1 MEENDKIKMEGNI
14 NKIKMEQNIKIRR
27 RRRGTLDSL
36 QYLKMALIN
45 CRQNRMRLQKQKE
58 TSGPK
63 KIKATSQSGFTFYY
77 SVTDSDLDSPAQ
89 QEVEEDAS
97 DEDSDDSD
105 EDEIVDYVAA
115 AEPIAQ
121 HYSSFSETS
130 DHQEY
135 FDYLDLDSYSYQN
148 QLESAVSKSI
158 YDETSTSAS
167 PLPTSFEE
175 FVKNLENAENS
186 NTNQTGEKSTFIS
199 YEHFF
204 SALKESSQLNNVIK
218 KFDELKTSDST
229 EKLSEDKSIH
239 VTCSGDSLI
248 SGAESLQ
255 KSSVRFTENYTL
267 AYLDSAIESDFTQL
281 KNSEESLLNFSNTEL
296 ENNNN
301 AANSEESQPITDY
314 SIENQSE
321 NHSTNSEV
329 AVSDQQYSNETSESE
344 QDFSCK
350 YLDYLDS
357 ISEENQ
363 LDSEKSN
370 EINQESD
377 NLLIDSELLF
387 KNEFSIDSAYSS
399 EYCFTPEEIE
409 EFTNEF
415 ETLTN
420 LT

>member
-1 MEENDKIKMEGNI
+1 M
-14 NKIKMEQNIKIRR
+14 
-27 RRRGTLDSL
+27 
-36 QYLKMALIN
+36 
-45 CRQNRMRLQKQKE
+45 
-58 TSGPK
+58 
-63 KIKATSQSGFTFYY
+63 
-77 SVTDSDLDSPAQ
+77 
-89 QEVEEDAS
+89 
-97 DEDSDDSD
+97 
-105 EDEIVDYVAA
+105 
-115 AEPIAQ
+115 
-121 HYSSFSETS
+121 
-130 DHQEY
+130 
-135 FDYLDLDSYSYQN
+135 
-148 QLESAVSKSI
+148 ESAVSKSI
-158 YDETSTSAS
+158 YDETSTPS
-167 PLPTSFEE
+167 LPTSFEE

-186 NTNQTGEKSTFIS
+186 NTNNQTGEKSNFIS

-204 SALKESSQLNNVIK
+204 SALKENSQLNNVIK

-239 VTCSGDSLI
+239 VMTCSGDSLI
-248 SGAESLQ
+248 SGAESRNQ

-281 KNSEESLLNFSNTEL
+281 KNSEAESLLNFSNTEL

-301 AANSEESQPITDY
+301 AANSEESQQITDY
-314 SIENQSE
+314 SVENQSE
-321 NHSTNSEV
+321 NHNPNSEV
-329 AVSDQQYSNETSESE
+329 AVLDQQYSNETSEPE

-350 YLDYLDS
+350 YLNYLDS
-357 ISEENQ
+357 VSEENQ
-363 LDSEKSN
+363 LNSAKSI

-377 NLLIDSELLF
+377 SLLIDSELLL

>member
-1 MEENDKIKMEGNI
+1 M
-14 NKIKMEQNIKIRR
+14 
-27 RRRGTLDSL
+27 
-36 QYLKMALIN
+36 
-45 CRQNRMRLQKQKE
+45 
-58 TSGPK
+58 
-63 KIKATSQSGFTFYY
+63 
-77 SVTDSDLDSPAQ
+77 
-89 QEVEEDAS
+89 
-97 DEDSDDSD
+97 
-105 EDEIVDYVAA
+105 
-115 AEPIAQ
+115 
-121 HYSSFSETS
+121 
-130 DHQEY
+130 
-135 FDYLDLDSYSYQN
+135 
-148 QLESAVSKSI
+148 ESAVSKSI
-158 YDETSTSAS
+158 YDGTSTPS
-167 PLPTSFEE
+167 LPTSFEE

-186 NTNQTGEKSTFIS
+186 NTNQTGENSTFIS

-204 SALKESSQLNNVIK
+204 SALKENSQLNNVIK

-248 SGAESLQ
+248 SGAESRNQ

-281 KNSEESLLNFSNTEL
+281 KNSEAESLLNFSNTEL

-301 AANSEESQPITDY
+301 ATNSEESQQITDY
-314 SIENQSE
+314 SVQNQSE
-321 NHSTNSEV
+321 NHNPNSEV
-329 AVSDQQYSNETSESE
+329 AVLGQQYSNQTSEPE
-344 QDFSCK
+344 PDFSSK

-363 LDSEKSN
+363 LNSAKSI

-377 NLLIDSELLF
+377 SLLIDSELLF

-420 LT
+420 LS

>member
-1 MEENDKIKMEGNI
+1 
-14 NKIKMEQNIKIRR
+14 
-27 RRRGTLDSL
+27 
-36 QYLKMALIN
+36 
-45 CRQNRMRLQKQKE
+45 
-58 TSGPK
+58 
-63 KIKATSQSGFTFYY
+63 
-77 SVTDSDLDSPAQ
+77 
-89 QEVEEDAS
+89 
-97 DEDSDDSD
+97 
-105 EDEIVDYVAA
+105 
-115 AEPIAQ
+115 
-121 HYSSFSETS
+121 
-130 DHQEY
+130 
-135 FDYLDLDSYSYQN
+135 LDSYSYEN

-158 YDETSTSAS
+158 YDETATAS
-167 PLPTSFEE
+167 VPLPTSFEE
-175 FVKNLENAENS
+175 FVKNLENAGNS

-218 KFDELKTSDST
+218 KFDELKTSDSS

-248 SGAESLQ
+248 SGSESRQ

-281 KNSEESLLNFSNTEL
+281 ENSEESLLNFSNTEL
-296 ENNNN
+296 ENNNIP
-301 AANSEESQPITDY
+301 ANSEESQQITDY
-314 SIENQSE
+314 SAKENQSK
-321 NHSTNSEV
+321 NQNTNSEV
-329 AVSDQQYSNETSESE
+329 AVLGQQYSNETSEPE

-363 LDSEKSN
+363 LNSVKSI

-420 LT
+420 LS

>member
-1 MEENDKIKMEGNI
+1 MVTK
-14 NKIKMEQNIKIRR
+14 
-27 RRRGTLDSL
+27 
-36 QYLKMALIN
+36 YLFLELLLISN
-45 CRQNRMRLQKQKE
+45 NFQ
-58 TSGPK
+58 
-63 KIKATSQSGFTFYY
+63 I
-77 SVTDSDLDSPAQ
+77 D
-89 QEVEEDAS
+89 EDAS

-105 EDEIVDYVAA
+105 EDEIVDYVSAT
-115 AEPIAQ
+115 EPITQ
-121 HYSSFSETS
+121 HYSSFSETT

-158 YDETSTSAS
+158 YDGSSTPS
-167 PLPTSFEE
+167 LPTSFEE

-186 NTNQTGEKSTFIS
+186 NTNQTGENSTFIS

-204 SALKESSQLNNVIK
+204 SALKENSQLNNVIK

-239 VTCSGDSLI
+239 QVTCSGDSLI
-248 SGAESLQ
+248 SGAESRNQ

-267 AYLDSAIESDFTQL
+267 AYLDSAIESDFTKL
-281 KNSEESLLNFSNTEL
+281 ENSEAESLLNFSNIEL

-301 AANSEESQPITDY
+301 ASNSEESRQLTDY

-321 NHSTNSEV
+321 NHNPNSEI
-329 AVSDQQYSNETSESE
+329 AVLDQQYSNQTSEP
-344 QDFSCK
+344 DFSTK

-363 LDSEKSN
+363 LNSAKSI

-409 EFTNEF
+409 AFTNEF

-420 LT
+420 LS

>member
-1 MEENDKIKMEGNI
+1 M
-14 NKIKMEQNIKIRR
+14 
-27 RRRGTLDSL
+27 
-36 QYLKMALIN
+36 
-45 CRQNRMRLQKQKE
+45 
-58 TSGPK
+58 
-63 KIKATSQSGFTFYY
+63 
-77 SVTDSDLDSPAQ
+77 
-89 QEVEEDAS
+89 
-97 DEDSDDSD
+97 
-105 EDEIVDYVAA
+105 
-115 AEPIAQ
+115 
-121 HYSSFSETS
+121 
-130 DHQEY
+130 
-135 FDYLDLDSYSYQN
+135 
-148 QLESAVSKSI
+148 ESAVSKSI
-158 YDETSTSAS
+158 YDDTSTPS
-167 PLPTSFEE
+167 LPTSFEE

-186 NTNQTGEKSTFIS
+186 NANQTGEKSSFIS

-229 EKLSEDKSIH
+229 ENSSKEKSIH

-248 SGAESLQ
+248 SGAESRNQ

-267 AYLDSAIESDFTQL
+267 AYLDSAIDSDFTTQL
-281 KNSEESLLNFSNTEL
+281 KNSDAESLLNFSNTEL
-296 ENNNN
+296 ENNNIEVSI
-301 AANSEESQPITDY
+301 SEESLQMSNS
-314 SIENQSE
+314 SIENQSG
-321 NHSTNSEV
+321 NRNSNSEA
-329 AVSDQQYSNETSESE
+329 AVLGQQYSNETSESE

-363 LDSEKSN
+363 LISAKSN

-377 NLLIDSELLF
+377 DLLIDSELLF

-420 LT
+420 LS

>member
-1 MEENDKIKMEGNI
+1 MD
-14 NKIKMEQNIKIRR
+14 QNN
-27 RRRGTLDSL
+27 SL
-36 QYLKMALIN
+36 KLI
-45 CRQNRMRLQKQKE
+45 LI
-58 TSGPK
+58 SK
-63 KIKATSQSGFTFYY
+63 KFQ
-77 SVTDSDLDSPAQ
+77 
-89 QEVEEDAS
+89 VEEDAS

-105 EDEIVDYVAA
+105 EDEIVDYVSAT
-115 AEPIAQ
+115 EPIAQ
-121 HYSSFSETS
+121 DYSSFAETT
-130 DHQEY
+130 DLGWEQACRHQEY

-158 YDETSTSAS
+158 YDGTSTSTPS
-167 PLPTSFEE
+167 LPTSFEE

-229 EKLSEDKSIH
+229 EKLSEEKSIH

-267 AYLDSAIESDFTQL
+267 AYLDSAIDSDFTTQL
-281 KNSEESLLNFSNTEL
+281 KNSEAESLLNFSNTEL
-296 ENNNN
+296 ENNNI
-301 AANSEESQPITDY
+301 AVSNSEESLQISDY
-314 SIENQSE
+314 SAIENQSK
-321 NHSTNSEV
+321 NHNSEV
-329 AVSDQQYSNETSESE
+329 AVLGQQYSNETSEPE

-350 YLDYLDS
+350 YLNYLDS

-363 LDSEKSN
+363 LNSARSI

-377 NLLIDSELLF
+377 SLLIDSELLF

>member
-1 MEENDKIKMEGNI
+1 M
-14 NKIKMEQNIKIRR
+14 
-27 RRRGTLDSL
+27 
-36 QYLKMALIN
+36 
-45 CRQNRMRLQKQKE
+45 
-58 TSGPK
+58 
-63 KIKATSQSGFTFYY
+63 
-77 SVTDSDLDSPAQ
+77 
-89 QEVEEDAS
+89 
-97 DEDSDDSD
+97 
-105 EDEIVDYVAA
+105 
-115 AEPIAQ
+115 
-121 HYSSFSETS
+121 
-130 DHQEY
+130 
-135 FDYLDLDSYSYQN
+135 DSYSYEN

-158 YDETSTSAS
+158 YDETATAS
-167 PLPTSFEE
+167 VPLPTSFEE
-175 FVKNLENAENS
+175 FVKNLENAGNS

-218 KFDELKTSDST
+218 KFDELKTSDSS

-248 SGAESLQ
+248 SGSESRQ

-281 KNSEESLLNFSNTEL
+281 ENSEESLLNFSNTEL
-296 ENNNN
+296 ENNNIP
-301 AANSEESQPITDY
+301 ANSEESQQITDY
-314 SIENQSE
+314 SAKENQSK
-321 NHSTNSEV
+321 NQNTNSEV
-329 AVSDQQYSNETSESE
+329 AVLGQQYSNETSEPE

-363 LDSEKSN
+363 LNFVKSI

-420 LT
+420 LS

>member
-1 MEENDKIKMEGNI
+1 MAFSLEFQKFSHSGS
-14 NKIKMEQNIKIRR
+14 EQFWKQNAIFFCKW
-27 RRRGTLDSL
+27 
-36 QYLKMALIN
+36 LILISN
-45 CRQNRMRLQKQKE
+45 NFQ
-58 TSGPK
+58 
-63 KIKATSQSGFTFYY
+63 
-77 SVTDSDLDSPAQ
+77 
-89 QEVEEDAS
+89 VEEDAS

-105 EDEIVDYVAA
+105 EDEIVDYVSAT
-115 AEPIAQ
+115 EPITQ
-121 HYSSFSETS
+121 HYSSFSETA

-158 YDETSTSAS
+158 YDETSTPS
-167 PLPTSFEE
+167 LPTSFEE

-204 SALKESSQLNNVIK
+204 SALKENSQLNNVIK

-248 SGAESLQ
+248 SGAESRNQ

-281 KNSEESLLNFSNTEL
+281 KNSEAESLLNFSNTEL

-301 AANSEESQPITDY
+301 AANSEEFQQIADY

-321 NHSTNSEV
+321 NHNTNSEV
-329 AVSDQQYSNETSESE
+329 AVLDQQYSNQTSEPE

-363 LDSEKSN
+363 LNSAKSI

-377 NLLIDSELLF
+377 SLLIDSELLF

-409 EFTNEF
+409 EFTKEF

>member
-1 MEENDKIKMEGNI
+1 M
-14 NKIKMEQNIKIRR
+14 
-27 RRRGTLDSL
+27 
-36 QYLKMALIN
+36 
-45 CRQNRMRLQKQKE
+45 
-58 TSGPK
+58 
-63 KIKATSQSGFTFYY
+63 
-77 SVTDSDLDSPAQ
+77 
-89 QEVEEDAS
+89 
-97 DEDSDDSD
+97 
-105 EDEIVDYVAA
+105 
-115 AEPIAQ
+115 
-121 HYSSFSETS
+121 
-130 DHQEY
+130 
-135 FDYLDLDSYSYQN
+135 DSYSYEN

-158 YDETSTSAS
+158 YDETATAS
-167 PLPTSFEE
+167 VPLPTSFEE
-175 FVKNLENAENS
+175 FVKNLENAGNS

-218 KFDELKTSDST
+218 KFDELKTSDSS

-248 SGAESLQ
+248 SGSESRQ

-281 KNSEESLLNFSNTEL
+281 ENSEESLLNFSNTEL
-296 ENNNN
+296 ENNNIP
-301 AANSEESQPITDY
+301 ANSEESQQITDY
-314 SIENQSE
+314 SAKENQSK
-321 NHSTNSEV
+321 NQNTNSEV
-329 AVSDQQYSNETSESE
+329 AVLGQQYSNETSEPE

-363 LDSEKSN
+363 LNSVKSI

-420 LT
+420 LS

>member
-1 MEENDKIKMEGNI
+1 
-14 NKIKMEQNIKIRR
+14 
-27 RRRGTLDSL
+27 
-36 QYLKMALIN
+36 
-45 CRQNRMRLQKQKE
+45 MRLQKQKE

-63 KIKATSQSGFTFYY
+63 KIKATSPSGFSFYY

-105 EDEIVDYVAA
+105 EDEIVDYVSAT
-115 AEPIAQ
+115 EPIAQ
-121 HYSSFSETS
+121 DYSSFAETT
-130 DHQEY
+130 DLGWEQACRHQEY

-158 YDETSTSAS
+158 YDETSTPS
-167 PLPTSFEE
+167 LPTSFEE

-229 EKLSEDKSIH
+229 EKLSEEKSIH

-267 AYLDSAIESDFTQL
+267 AYLDSAIDSDFTTQL
-281 KNSEESLLNFSNTEL
+281 KNSDSESLLNFSNTEL
-296 ENNNN
+296 ENNNI
-301 AANSEESQPITDY
+301 AVSNSEESLQISDY
-314 SIENQSE
+314 SAIENQSK
-321 NHSTNSEV
+321 NHNSEV
-329 AVSDQQYSNETSESE
+329 AVLGQKYSNETSEAE

-350 YLDYLDS
+350 YLNYLDS

-363 LDSEKSN
+363 LNSARSI

-377 NLLIDSELLF
+377 SLLIDSELLF

>member
-1 MEENDKIKMEGNI
+1 M
-14 NKIKMEQNIKIRR
+14 
-27 RRRGTLDSL
+27 
-36 QYLKMALIN
+36 
-45 CRQNRMRLQKQKE
+45 
-58 TSGPK
+58 
-63 KIKATSQSGFTFYY
+63 
-77 SVTDSDLDSPAQ
+77 
-89 QEVEEDAS
+89 
-97 DEDSDDSD
+97 
-105 EDEIVDYVAA
+105 
-115 AEPIAQ
+115 
-121 HYSSFSETS
+121 
-130 DHQEY
+130 
-135 FDYLDLDSYSYQN
+135 DSYSYEN

-158 YDETSTSAS
+158 YDETATAS
-167 PLPTSFEE
+167 VPLPTSFEE
-175 FVKNLENAENS
+175 FVKNLENAGNS

-204 SALKESSQLNNVIK
+204 SALKENSQLNNVIK
-218 KFDELKTSDST
+218 KFDELKTSDSS

-248 SGAESLQ
+248 SGSESRQ

-281 KNSEESLLNFSNTEL
+281 ENSEESLLNFSNTEL
-296 ENNNN
+296 ENNNIP
-301 AANSEESQPITDY
+301 ANSEESQQITDY
-314 SIENQSE
+314 SAKENQSK
-321 NHSTNSEV
+321 NQNTNSEV
-329 AVSDQQYSNETSESE
+329 AVLGQQYSNETSEPE

-357 ISEENQ
+357 ISEETQ
-363 LDSEKSN
+363 LNSAKSI

-377 NLLIDSELLF
+377 SLLIDSELLF

-420 LT
+420 LS

>member
-1 MEENDKIKMEGNI
+1 M
-14 NKIKMEQNIKIRR
+14 
-27 RRRGTLDSL
+27 
-36 QYLKMALIN
+36 
-45 CRQNRMRLQKQKE
+45 
-58 TSGPK
+58 
-63 KIKATSQSGFTFYY
+63 
-77 SVTDSDLDSPAQ
+77 
-89 QEVEEDAS
+89 
-97 DEDSDDSD
+97 
-105 EDEIVDYVAA
+105 
-115 AEPIAQ
+115 
-121 HYSSFSETS
+121 
-130 DHQEY
+130 
-135 FDYLDLDSYSYQN
+135 
-148 QLESAVSKSI
+148 ESAVSKSI
-158 YDETSTSAS
+158 YDGTSTSTPS
-167 PLPTSFEE
+167 LPTSFEE

-229 EKLSEDKSIH
+229 EKLSEEKSIH

-267 AYLDSAIESDFTQL
+267 AYLDSAIDSDFTTQL
-281 KNSEESLLNFSNTEL
+281 KNSEAESLLNFSNTEL
-296 ENNNN
+296 ENNNI
-301 AANSEESQPITDY
+301 AVSNSEESLQISDY
-314 SIENQSE
+314 SAIENQSK
-321 NHSTNSEV
+321 NHNSEV
-329 AVSDQQYSNETSESE
+329 AVLGQQYSNETSEPE

-350 YLDYLDS
+350 YLNYLDS

-363 LDSEKSN
+363 LNSARSI

-377 NLLIDSELLF
+377 SLLIDSELLF

>member
-1 MEENDKIKMEGNI
+1 M
-14 NKIKMEQNIKIRR
+14 
-27 RRRGTLDSL
+27 
-36 QYLKMALIN
+36 
-45 CRQNRMRLQKQKE
+45 
-58 TSGPK
+58 
-63 KIKATSQSGFTFYY
+63 
-77 SVTDSDLDSPAQ
+77 
-89 QEVEEDAS
+89 
-97 DEDSDDSD
+97 
-105 EDEIVDYVAA
+105 
-115 AEPIAQ
+115 
-121 HYSSFSETS
+121 
-130 DHQEY
+130 
-135 FDYLDLDSYSYQN
+135 
-148 QLESAVSKSI
+148 ESAVSKSI
-158 YDETSTSAS
+158 YDETSTPS
-167 PLPTSFEE
+167 LPTSFEE

-186 NTNQTGEKSTFIS
+186 NSNQTGENSTFIS

-204 SALKESSQLNNVIK
+204 SALKENSQLNNVIK

-229 EKLSEDKSIH
+229 EKKSSEDKSIH

-248 SGAESLQ
+248 SGAESRNQ

-281 KNSEESLLNFSNTEL
+281 KNSEAESLLNFSNTAEL

-301 AANSEESQPITDY
+301 ASNSEESRQLTDY

-321 NHSTNSEV
+321 NHNPNSEI
-329 AVSDQQYSNETSESE
+329 AVLDQQYSNQTSEP
-344 QDFSCK
+344 DFSTK

-363 LDSEKSN
+363 LNSAKSI

-377 NLLIDSELLF
+377 RLLIDSELLF

-420 LT
+420 LS